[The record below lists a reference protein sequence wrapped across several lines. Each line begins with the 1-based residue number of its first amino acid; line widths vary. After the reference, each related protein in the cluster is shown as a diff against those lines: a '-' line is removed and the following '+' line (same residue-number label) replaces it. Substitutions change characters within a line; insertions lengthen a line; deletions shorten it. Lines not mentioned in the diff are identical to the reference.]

1 MKNAVNM
8 KKQFDTSLWLGLIL
22 FAASLMLPLCTR
34 AADGPAL
41 QIAKQGT
48 NAIVSWPTGNNA
60 VGVQCSTNLN
70 STNWFTLPNVAM
82 VDTNYVV
89 TNQIGNNATF
99 FRLIC
104 PCGEIAPPT
113 LGPVPSQNITSTRY
127 ITNTSPNTSINGDP
141 IDYLLGPSQV
151 EGDATNVFDAS
162 AFVDP
167 SGCVPGTL
175 NYAWVVTYI
184 RDDGIEVSP
193 YSDVGIT
200 GYLTPVLTIHPDAM
214 PAGEG
219 YLILTVTSKLHPE
232 QSTTTRIDIEIDT
245 STRAQISYYLQ
256 CQATD
261 KLCDVR
267 QPNCLCFIPALL
279 PTSEPAQ

>member
-1 MKNAVNM
+1 M
-8 KKQFDTSLWLGLIL
+8 KKLSSISPCLGLSLLTASLW
-22 FAASLMLPLCTR
+22 LPLCTR

-41 QIAKQGT
+41 QIAQQGT
-48 NAIVSWPTGNNA
+48 NAIVSWPAGNNA

-70 STNWFTLPNVAM
+70 STNWLTLPNVAM
-82 VDTNYVV
+82 VNTNYVV

-113 LGPVPSQNITSTRY
+113 LGPVPSQNITSTRS
-127 ITNTSPNTSINGDP
+127 ITFNGDP
-141 IDYLLGPSQV
+141 IDYLFGPSPV
-151 EGDATNVFDAS
+151 EGDATNVFNAS

-175 NYAWVVTYI
+175 SYSWVVGYI
-184 RDDGIEVSP
+184 QDDGSEVVP

-200 GYLTPVLTIHPDAM
+200 GYLTPVLTISPDAM

-232 QSTTTRIDIEIDT
+232 QSTQIRIDIEIDAN
-245 STRAQISYYLQ
+245 TRSQISYYLQ
-256 CQATD
+256 CHATG
-261 KLCDVR
+261 KLCDFR

-279 PTSEPAQ
+279 PTSEPTQYP